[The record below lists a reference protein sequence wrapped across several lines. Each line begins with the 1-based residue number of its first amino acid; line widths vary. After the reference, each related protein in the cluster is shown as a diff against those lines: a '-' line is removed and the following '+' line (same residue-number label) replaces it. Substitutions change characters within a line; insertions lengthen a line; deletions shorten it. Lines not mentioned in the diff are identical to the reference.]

1 MAKGKTENL
10 EATEDV
16 KDEKIEEK
24 KVFKA
29 RAKQCIKYSG
39 KHIKID
45 EEFEV
50 KECNLEELR
59 KYAEIEEGE

>member
-10 EATEDV
+10 EATENI
-16 KDEKIEEK
+16 KDENVEEK

-29 RAKQCIKYSG
+29 RAKQCIKYAG
-39 KHIKID
+39 QHIKIN

-50 KECNLEELR
+50 KECDLEELR